1 MTRKI
6 LIAVGAA
13 LVLIVAALLIGPSF
27 VDWNRYKPE
36 ITQQVATATGR
47 QLAIDG
53 DISLALLPVP
63 KLSVAGV
70 RFANAEGG
78 STAEMATLESLDVRV
93 ALLPLLGGKVQVDS
107 VALVKPYI
115 ILETLEDGTG
125 NWQFKPAGT
134 PAESTE
140 AVAPAPAAS
149 GGGFDF
155 AFNSIRIENG
165 TLVYR
170 DIASGA
176 EQRIE
181 ALDAEIGVSSLAGPF
196 TANGKATY
204 QGIAAGFDASVG
216 KLEPEKPTAV
226 DVSLRLGEPES
237 KVGFAGTLTTGEAG
251 VAVDGKLSG
260 GGEKLSAL
268 LAALAPG
275 AGGGMKLLEAPFA
288 IEGDVKG
295 TDKAGEIANLSVRLG
310 DLEARGGIE
319 FAMAELTTVKAKLQA
334 GRLDLDKLMADI
346 APAAGKESEEAP
358 AEATP
363 STASA
368 APASFALPENVDATL
383 EIGIDAIA
391 YNGGVVNQANLAA
404 HLEGGELSLT
414 KLSALLPG
422 NSDFNLAGKLAA
434 VEGTPSFTG
443 ALELNSDNLRGLL
456 DWVKVT
462 LPDIPAER
470 LRKMSLASR
479 VTATP
484 NQVQIAEM
492 DLRLDASRI
501 AGGVIVALPGGER
514 KGPGLGIGLAIDEIN
529 LDAYMP
535 KPAAGAAQP
544 AAPTEAAAGGGGL
557 PLDALKPLA
566 NFDANVELK
575 VGSLTLNDQV
585 AKGLHI
591 DATLENGNLDIR
603 DLSVKDFAG
612 GSGSLK
618 GTVAD
623 LAGTPRLDSQFSLK
637 VADATRALI
646 FAGMANPPP
655 KLGKLTLDGKLG
667 GGQQDVAYDIAFSIA
682 GIGASGKASGTASGL
697 GAGIPLIDSDFD
709 IEAKNAGPLLE
720 LAGIA
725 GGGEAKLGALEL
737 KGTARST
744 ADALTYNVAIALA
757 GIGGQ
762 GAFDGTISDLKAT
775 PKVETKLNV
784 SAEKPAALLGLFGVD
799 GPTAAKLGALS
810 LAGTLDGGTDNMAL
824 DLALGAL
831 GGNATIK
838 GTVQAAAQ
846 PMSFDL
852 AMTANHPE
860 LKQLAAAF
868 VPDAKVTQ
876 QSLGP
881 LSLSAK
887 AVGST
892 EQAKISSFALKAGE
906 SDLAGSLDYAAP
918 AGGRPNLVAKLTSSL
933 LDITPFVPAG
943 EGGGGGAGS
952 GGSSDG
958 ERWSKEPLDLSA
970 LDSLDA
976 DITATM
982 QRFVMG
988 ETRIDNLDAHLVL
1001 KDGVLTID
1009 KFTGNSFGGAI
1020 DLAGKLASRGT
1031 PTFDGRV
1038 TASNLNTNELMGG
1051 GLLANRL
1058 QGPVS
1063 LTTDVTSSGAS
1074 MYDLVNNLNGSG
1086 NLDGTITVLGKIE
1099 QQVGSVGLNLLG
1111 NLAQQK
1117 LGGAGS
1123 AIQGLTQVADAA
1135 YSAFIGVPNSLTG
1148 DFQIHNGQVNT
1159 DNLAL
1164 ANANAR
1170 ALAQGV
1176 ANLPQW
1182 TMDMIATIFRAP
1194 DLNSPFLELALNG
1207 LLDAPNTKFKAF
1219 QSTSA
1224 PAGGDLLQ
1232 QVIPGV
1238 TGSPDGTG
1246 TQPGG
1251 VLQQVIPGILGG
1263 GQQGGGTQPAAPGAL
1278 GTEAV
1283 PEAMPA
1289 PEIAPEEI
1297 APEIAPETVP
1307 ETVPEAVPDAVPEEA
1322 LPETVPDVVPEEVP
1336 AAPEAMPGATGTEA
1350 APAPEEMPAPE
1361 AIPEETAPEE
1371 AQPEAAPAPEPQPE
1385 PELAPVPEDQ
1395 SNAAP
1400 GSGGAEPGAIEEPGQ
1415 QPVNNLLQNLLP

>member
-36 ITQQVATATGR
+36 ITQQVAAATGR

-93 ALLPLLGGKVQVDS
+93 ALLPLLSGKVQVDS

-115 ILETLEDGTG
+115 ILEKLEDGSANWEFKTPEAPAETTG
-125 NWQFKPAGT
+125 EAVPATPAGG
-134 PAESTE
+134 S
-140 AVAPAPAAS
+140 
-149 GGGFDF
+149 GFDF
-155 AFNSIRIENG
+155 SFNSIRIEQG

-170 DIASGA
+170 DIAAGT

-181 ALDAEIGVSSLAGPF
+181 ALDAEIGVSSLTGPF
-196 TANGKATY
+196 QANGKATY
-204 QGIAAGFDASVG
+204 QGIAAGFDASIG
-216 KLEPEKPTAV
+216 KLEPENPTAV

-237 KVGFAGTLTTGEAG
+237 KVGFAGTLTMGEAG
-251 VAVDGKLSG
+251 IAVDGKVTG

-268 LAALAPG
+268 LAAVAPG
-275 AGGGMKLLEAPFA
+275 AGGGMNLLEQPFA

-295 TDKAGEIANLSVRLG
+295 TEKAGEIANLSVRLG
-310 DLEARGGIE
+310 ELEAKGGVE
-319 FAMAELTTVKAKLQA
+319 FAIAELATVKAKLQA
-334 GRLDLDKLMADI
+334 GRLDLDKLMADV
-346 APAAGKESEEAP
+346 APAAASETP
-358 AEATP
+358 AETP
-363 STASA
+363 ESTSPT
-368 APASFALPENVDATL
+368 APTSFSLPENVDATV
-383 EIGIDAIA
+383 EVGIDAIA
-391 YNGGVVNQANLAA
+391 YNGGVINQANLAA

-456 DWVKVT
+456 DWLKVA

-484 NQVQIAEM
+484 SQLQIAEM
-492 DLRLDASRI
+492 DMRLDASRI
-501 AGGVIVALPGGER
+501 AGGIVVALPNGER

-535 KPAAGAAQP
+535 KPAAGAEP
-544 AAPTEAAAGGGGL
+544 AASTEAASGGGGL

-566 NFDANVELK
+566 DFNANIELK
-575 VGSLTLNDQV
+575 IGSLTLNEQV
-585 AKGLHI
+585 AKGFHV
-591 DATLENGNLDIR
+591 DATLQNGNLDIR
-603 DLSVKDFAG
+603 DLSVKEFAG
-612 GSGSLK
+612 GSGNLK
-618 GTVAD
+618 GTITD
-623 LAGTPRLDSQFSLK
+623 LAGTPRLDSAFSLR
-637 VADATRALI
+637 VGDATRALI

-655 KLGKLTLDGKLG
+655 KLGKLTLDGKLA
-667 GGQQDVAYDIAFSIA
+667 GGQQDVAYDIAFNIG

-709 IEAKNAGPLLE
+709 IQAKNAGPLLE

-725 GGGEAKLGALEL
+725 GAGEAKLGALEL
-737 KGTARST
+737 TGTARST
-744 ADALTYNVAIALA
+744 ADALTYNVAISLA
-757 GIGGQ
+757 GIGGR
-762 GAFDGTISDLKAT
+762 GAFDGSITDLKAT
-775 PKVETKLNV
+775 PQVETKLDV

-799 GPTAAKLGALS
+799 GPTAGKLGALS
-810 LAGTLDGGTDNMAL
+810 LAGTLNGGTDNMAL

-838 GTVQAAAQ
+838 GTVQAAAT

-852 AMTANHPE
+852 ALTANHPE

-876 QSLGP
+876 ASLGP

-918 AGGRPNLVAKLTSSL
+918 AGGRPNLVAKLTSNL
-933 LDITPFVPAG
+933 LDVTPFVPAS
-943 EGGGGGAGS
+943 ESGGGGTGS
-952 GGSSDG
+952 GGGG
-958 ERWSKEPLDLSA
+958 ERWSKEPLDLAA

-976 DITATM
+976 DITANM
-982 QRFVMG
+982 QRFLMG
-988 ETRIDNLDAHLVL
+988 ETRIDNLDAHLTL
-1001 KDGVLTID
+1001 KDGVLVID
-1009 KFTGNSFGGAI
+1009 KFTGNSYGGAI
-1020 DLAGKLASRGT
+1020 DLAGQLASRGT
-1031 PTFDGRV
+1031 PTVNGRV
-1038 TASNLNTNELMGG
+1038 TATNLNSNELMGG
-1051 GLLANRL
+1051 GLLADRL
-1058 QGPVS
+1058 QGPMS

-1074 MYDLVNNLNGSG
+1074 MYDLVNNLNGAG

-1111 NLAQQK
+1111 SLAQDK
-1117 LGGAGS
+1117 LGAAGS

-1135 YSAFIGVPNSLTG
+1135 YRAFIGVPNSLTG
-1148 DFQIHNGQVNT
+1148 DFQIHNGEVNT

-1164 ANANAR
+1164 ANSNAR

-1176 ANLPQW
+1176 ADLPDW

-1194 DLNSPFLELALNG
+1194 DLNAPFLELTLDG
-1207 LLDAPNTKFKAF
+1207 LLNAPNTKFKAF

-1224 PAGGDLLQ
+1224 PSGGDLLQ

-1263 GQQGGGTQPAAPGAL
+1263 GQQGGGAQPAEPGAPGSL
-1278 GTEAV
+1278 GTEVVPDEMPMPEGVPESVPEQIVPEAV
-1283 PEAMPA
+1283 PEQAPGAAGTEVAPA
-1289 PEIAPEEI
+1289 PE
-1297 APEIAPETVP
+1297 ETSVP
-1307 ETVPEAVPDAVPEEA
+1307 ETVPAEIAPEQAPA
-1322 LPETVPDVVPEEVP
+1322 LE
-1336 AAPEAMPGATGTEA
+1336 AAPEET
-1350 APAPEEMPAPE
+1350 PAPEGEPGQAPIPA
-1361 AIPEETAPEE
+1361 
-1371 AQPEAAPAPEPQPE
+1371 
-1385 PELAPVPEDQ
+1385 ED
-1395 SNAAP
+1395 SGAAP
-1400 GSGGAEPGAIEEPGQ
+1400 GSGGAEPGATAEPGQ
-1415 QPVNNLLQNLLP
+1415 APMNNLLQNLIP